1 MIKTSDEQPL
11 AHQVQI
17 HTLAIPASLRWW
29 CQLRAAVWLCAVTV
43 LGHHRAQRYSGH
55 VVYCVRYSRHV
66 VHGVVHDRKI
76 NTFLVVVDRSTPLN
90 S

>member
-1 MIKTSDEQPL
+1 MVDNYLIKTSDEHPL

-17 HTLAIPASLRWW
+17 HTLAVPASLRWW

-55 VVYCVRYSRHV
+55 GVYC
-66 VHGVVHDRKI
+66 
-76 NTFLVVVDRSTPLN
+76 
-90 S
+90 